1 MNIVCL
7 LGSPRAKSNS
17 SAIAKRFTETAEK
30 TGAKVRTYTLNDLKY
45 RGCQGCMACKT
56 KLDKCVLQDDLT
68 EVLDAVQQA
77 DILVMASPVYY
88 GEISSQLKAF
98 IDRTF
103 SYLKPDFMTNPC
115 PVRFAPG
122 KKLIFALTQ
131 GQPEEA
137 FADIFPR
144 YDFFFKWYGFSES
157 HLIRACGVVGPGE
170 IEARQDILA
179 LAEETARKVCSNY
192 KGGI

>member
-7 LGSPRAKSNS
+7 LGSPRARSNS
-17 SAIAKRFTETAEK
+17 STIAKRFIETAEN
-30 TGAKVRTYTLNDLKY
+30 TGAKVKTYTLNNLKY

-56 KLDKCVLQDDLT
+56 RSEKCVLKDDLA

-77 DILVMASPVYY
+77 DVLVMASPVYY
-88 GEISSQLKAF
+88 GDISSQLKGF

-103 SYLKPDFMTNPC
+103 SYLVPDFMTNPK

-122 KKLIFALTQ
+122 KKLVFALTQ

-144 YDFFFKWYGFSES
+144 YDFFFKWYGFGES
-157 HLIRACGVVGPGE
+157 HLIRACGVAGPGDV
-170 IEARQDILA
+170 EARQDILEM
-179 LAEETARKVCSNY
+179 AEETARKVCSTQ
-192 KGGI
+192 

>member
-7 LGSPRAKSNS
+7 LGSPRVRSNS
-17 SAIAKRFTETAEK
+17 SAIAKRFIETAEK
-30 TGAKVRTYTLNDLKY
+30 SGAKAKTYTLNDLKY

-56 KLDKCVLQDDLT
+56 KLEKCVLQDDLT
-68 EVLDAVQQA
+68 EVLEAVQQA
-77 DILVMASPVYY
+77 DVLVMASPVYY
-88 GEISSQLKAF
+88 GEISSQLKGF

-103 SYLKPDFMTNPC
+103 SYLKPDFMTNPN

-122 KKLIFALTQ
+122 KKLVFALTQ

-157 HLIRACGVVGPGE
+157 HLIRACGVVAPGAV
-170 IEARQDILA
+170 EAGHDVLA
-179 LAEETARKVCSNY
+179 LAEETARKVCAD
-192 KGGI
+192 KA

>member
-17 SAIAKRFTETAEK
+17 STIAKRFLDTAEK
-30 TGAKVRTYTLNDLKY
+30 SGAEVKTYTLNDLKY

-56 KLDKCVLQDDLT
+56 KLEKCVLKDDLA

-77 DILVMASPVYY
+77 DVLVLASPTYY
-88 GEISSQLKAF
+88 GEISSQLKGF

-103 SYLKPDFMTNPC
+103 SYLVPDFMTNPN

-122 KKLIFALTQ
+122 KKLVFALTQ
-131 GQPEEA
+131 GQPAEA

-157 HLIRACGVVGPGE
+157 HLIRACGVVGPGD
-170 IEARQDILA
+170 IETCPNTLA
-179 LAEETARKVCSNY
+179 QAEETAQKVCSNQV
-192 KGGI
+192 